1 MQTITLTELI
11 SRSKERADM
20 KNGSFVSD
28 DEWTHYLNDEI
39 ADTYAH
45 MVNIDDGS
53 LFGIVS
59 PTLVSIGD
67 NSYQLPNDFMRLIDV
82 NIYAGARWIPAW
94 KTDPQEYYQLLSN
107 TYTGDYDTSYF
118 LRLNL
123 QQGRY
128 ELFIFPAKEVDNIGV
143 RYVPEAPRLSVGTD
157 SLKWPSNWHEVLVT
171 GAAAK
176 GLVKQESDPTGV
188 IMERDASL
196 ARVLKDI
203 RSQKV
208 AEVKTL
214 RSIGSTGR
222 SRFRLPRI
230 Y

>member
-11 SRSKERADM
+11 LRSKERANM
-20 KNGSFVSD
+20 ENGSFVDD
-28 DEWTHYLNDEI
+28 DEWTHFLNDEI
-39 ADTYAH
+39 ADVYAQ
-45 MVNIDDGS
+45 MVNIDDGE

-82 NIYAGARWIPAW
+82 NIYTSGRWVPAW
-94 KTDPQEYYQLLSN
+94 KSDPQEYYQLLSSTN
-107 TYTGDYDTSYF
+107 TGDYDTAYF

-128 ELFIFPAKEVDNIGV
+128 ELFIFPAKEVENIGV
-143 RYVPEAPRLSVGTD
+143 RYIPEAPRLSVGTD
-157 SLKWPSNWHEVLVT
+157 SLKWPSNWHECLVA
-171 GAAAK
+171 GAAVKA
-176 GLVKQESDPTGV
+176 LVKEESDPTGV
-188 IMERDASL
+188 AIERDTAIR
-196 ARVLKDI
+196 RVLKDV

-208 AEVKTL
+208 AEIKTL
-214 RSIGSTGR
+214 RSVSSNR
-222 SRFRLPRI
+222 RFRLPKI